1 MGNSLLRNKN
11 NHPIQCNSNSHLTN
25 SDTQNVDKLIVLIGI
40 LRLENEKLK
49 HDLNNK
55 IIANQTLESQLSKYV
70 TLSRNL
76 EERIAIENEFWNI
89 CDLKDFVKHDHNEF
103 INNYYINL
111 PKK

>member
-11 NHPIQCNSNSHLTN
+11 KHHDIQYGDSHLTN
-25 SDTQNVDKLIVLIGI
+25 TDTQDVDKLIVLIGI

-55 IIANQTLESQLSKYV
+55 IIATQTLETQLSKYV

-76 EERIAIENEFWNI
+76 EERIAIENEFWKI
-89 CDLKDFVKHDHNEF
+89 CDLKDFVKNHHNEF
-103 INNYYINL
+103 VNNYYINL